1 MELAVSSH
9 HRRVGDTIIAAY
21 FLGKGKKWSV
31 RREAGK
37 KEFYWNH
44 QVGGLLLKR
53 KYLQIVWKTAFGRN
67 AVRGVSEGRRS

>member
-44 QVGGLLLKR
+44 QVGGFVVETKVSSDCVENS
-53 KYLQIVWKTAFGRN
+53 IWKKCC
-67 AVRGVSEGRRS
+67 